1 MCDHFA
7 SNPNNPGRTSTGG
20 GGIYLKKIQEH
31 FHGATFSI
39 FFEFLRSMTISNPI
53 LFEARSSLQ
62 IPLVSAHVQAGF
74 PSPADDH
81 MERSI
86 DLNEHLVKNP
96 AATFFVRVQGESMRD
111 AGISCGDILI
121 VDRSV
126 QSADNQIVVAMLDGD
141 FTVKR
146 FRKREERVFLEA
158 ENNAYPPIE
167 VGSNQ
172 ELVIW
177 GAVTF
182 VIHQPR

>member
-1 MCDHFA
+1 M
-7 SNPNNPGRTSTGG
+7 N
-20 GGIYLKKIQEH
+20 
-31 FHGATFSI
+31 AT
-39 FFEFLRSMTISNPI
+39 TPI
-53 LFEARSSLQ
+53 PFEAGTPLRV
-62 IPLVSAHVQAGF
+62 PLVSANVQAGF

-81 MERSI
+81 LERSL

-96 AATFFVRVQGESMRD
+96 AATFFVRVKGDSMRD
-111 AGISCGDILI
+111 AGIASGDILV

-126 QSADNQIVVAMLDGD
+126 QPKDKQIVVAMLDGD

-146 FRKREERVFLEA
+146 LRKRKGGVFLEA

-167 VGSNQ
+167 VGENQ

-182 VIHQPR
+182 VIHEPR

>member
-1 MCDHFA
+1 MFKK
-7 SNPNNPGRTSTGG
+7 NPRAFSWRDFFDILSTV
-20 GGIYLKKIQEH
+20 
-31 FHGATFSI
+31 
-39 FFEFLRSMTISNPI
+39 RSMTISNPI

-81 MERSI
+81 LERSI

-111 AGISCGDILI
+111 AGISSGDILI
-121 VDRSV
+121 VDRSI
-126 QSADNQIVVAMLDGD
+126 QPADNQIVVAMLDGD

-146 FRKREERVFLEA
+146 FRRREERIFLEA

-167 VGSNQ
+167 VGANQ

>member
-1 MCDHFA
+1 MRRFPV
-7 SNPNNPGRTSTGG
+7 SN
-20 GGIYLKKIQEH
+20 L
-31 FHGATFSI
+31 
-39 FFEFLRSMTISNPI
+39 MTVDKPI
-53 LFEARSSLQ
+53 PFEARTKLR
-62 IPLVSAHVQAGF
+62 IPLVSAKVQAGF

-81 MERSI
+81 MERSL

-96 AATFFVRVQGESMRD
+96 ASTFFVRVQGDSMRD
-111 AGISCGDILI
+111 AGIAAGDILV

-126 QSADNQIVVAMLDGD
+126 EPKDRQIVVAMLDGE

-146 FRKREERVFLEA
+146 LCKRQGEIFLEA
-158 ENNAYPPIE
+158 ENKEYPSIE
-167 VGSNQ
+167 VGENQ

>member
-1 MCDHFA
+1 MIL
-7 SNPNNPGRTSTGG
+7 S
-20 GGIYLKKIQEH
+20 K
-31 FHGATFSI
+31 
-39 FFEFLRSMTISNPI
+39 PI
-53 LFEARSSLQ
+53 PFEARTSLR
-62 IPLVSAHVQAGF
+62 IPLVSANVQAGF

-81 MERSI
+81 MERSL

-96 AATFFVRVQGESMRD
+96 ASTFFVRVQGDSMRD
-111 AGISCGDILI
+111 AGISAGDILV

-126 QSADNQIVVAMLDGD
+126 EAADRQIVVAMLDGE

-146 FRKREERVFLEA
+146 LRKRGGGVFLEA
-158 ENNAYPPIE
+158 ENNAYPPIA
-167 VGSNQ
+167 VGENQ

>member
-1 MCDHFA
+1 MIVT
-7 SNPNNPGRTSTGG
+7 R
-20 GGIYLKKIQEH
+20 
-31 FHGATFSI
+31 
-39 FFEFLRSMTISNPI
+39 PI
-53 LFEARSSLQ
+53 PFEARTSLR
-62 IPLVSAHVQAGF
+62 IPLVAANVEAGF

-81 MERSI
+81 LERSL

-96 AATFFVRVQGESMRD
+96 AATFFVRVKGESMRD
-111 AGISCGDILI
+111 AGISTGDILV

-126 QSADNQIVVAMLDGD
+126 QPKDRQIVVAMLDGD

-146 FRKREERVFLEA
+146 LRRRKGRVFLEA

-167 VGSNQ
+167 VGEDQ

>member
-1 MCDHFA
+1 ME
-7 SNPNNPGRTSTGG
+7 RLMITST
-20 GGIYLKKIQEH
+20 
-31 FHGATFSI
+31 
-39 FFEFLRSMTISNPI
+39 PI
-53 LFEARSSLQ
+53 PFEARTSLRV
-62 IPLVSAHVQAGF
+62 PLVSAHVKAGF

-81 MERSI
+81 LERSL

-96 AATFFVRVQGESMRD
+96 ASTFFVRVEGDSMRD
-111 AGISCGDILI
+111 AGISSGDILV

-126 QSADNQIVVAMLDGD
+126 EPKDRQIVVAMLDGD

-146 FRKREERVFLEA
+146 FRKRGDGVFLEA
-158 ENNAYPPIE
+158 ENNAYPPIK
-167 VGSNQ
+167 VGENQ

>member
-1 MCDHFA
+1 MNVSKPIPFE
-7 SNPNNPGRTSTGG
+7 SRTS
-20 GGIYLKKIQEH
+20 
-31 FHGATFSI
+31 
-39 FFEFLRSMTISNPI
+39 LR
-53 LFEARSSLQ
+53 
-62 IPLVSAHVQAGF
+62 IPLVSSHVKAGF

-81 MERSI
+81 MERSL

-96 AATFFVRVQGESMRD
+96 ASTFFVRVQGDSMRD
-111 AGISCGDILI
+111 AGISSGDILI

-126 QSADNQIVVAMLDGD
+126 EAKDRQIVVAMLDGE

-146 FRKREERVFLEA
+146 LRKRAGGVFLEA

-167 VGSNQ
+167 VGENQ

-182 VIHQPR
+182 VIHQAR